1 MLSEL
6 LNVHMEDFL
15 VKKNAVPMI
24 YDIEQRYSQVA
35 QQRLIAYYKII
46 YQSVA

>member
-15 VKKNAVPMI
+15 VKKNAMPYI
-24 YDIEQRYSQVA
+24 YDIEQYNIEAA
-35 QQRLIAYYKII
+35 QSRILIYCKKMN
-46 YQSVA
+46 QSVA